1 MRQSQ
6 RLTHKEMK
14 QRMYLAL
21 NVLGIVVF
29 VGIGWLFSHDK
40 KHIQWLSV
48 GIMMVFNIFIAWFLT
63 SFSVGRSIVQGAA
76 TGFNEL
82 VKVAYKGINFA
93 FANWVGPEGIHPA
106 PVNFI
111 ASALLPIL
119 LVVPMFDILTYI
131 GVLPWIIKWIG
142 RGLSFITR
150 QPKFESF
157 FAVEM
162 MFLGNTE
169 ALAVSQL
176 QLKRMKPARN
186 LTLAMMSM
194 SCVTASILASYIQ
207 LVPAQYVLTAVPL
220 NCINALIV
228 VNLLYPVHVDEAE
241 DTIATL
247 ADAQAVESVQTVAT
261 EVQPAA
267 TEETQTA
274 VAEKSSASD
283 EEKKTDAQN
292 KPVENKPSAQNKP
305 VEKPQREPF
314 FSFLGDS
321 ILGAGRLILI
331 IAANVIAFVAL
342 AALIDK
348 LLSLINPQ
356 LTLAHIL
363 GVFLYIPSLLLG
375 LDPSTAWDM
384 AGFMGMKLVTNEFV
398 VMTQITSTVA
408 TFAEHYK
415 AVLIVFITSFA
426 NFSTVG
432 MVTGCFKGLV
442 DKEKNDLIARNVGRL
457 ILSGILVSLLSAGM
471 VGLFVW

>member
-1 MRQSQ
+1 
-6 RLTHKEMK
+6 
-14 QRMYLAL
+14 MYLAL

-76 TGFNEL
+76 AGFNEL

-247 ADAQAVESVQTVAT
+247 ADAQAVESVQTAAT
-261 EVQPAA
+261 EAQPAA
-267 TEETQTA
+267 TEEKKPAATEEASVA
-274 VAEKSSASD
+274 VPEKSPAAD
-283 EEKKTDAQN
+283 EEK
-292 KPVENKPSAQNKP
+292 KPVENKPSAQQKP

-471 VGLFVW
+471 VGLFAW

>member
-1 MRQSQ
+1 
-6 RLTHKEMK
+6 
-14 QRMYLAL
+14 MYLAL
-21 NVLGIVVF
+21 NILGILVF

-247 ADAQAVESVQTVAT
+247 ADAQAVEDAQTVAT
-261 EVQPAA
+261 EAQPAA
-267 TEETQTA
+267 TEEAQPA
-274 VAEKSSASD
+274 VAEKSPAGD
-283 EEKKTDAQN
+283 EEK
-292 KPVENKPSAQNKP
+292 KPVENKSSAQQKP

-348 LLSLINPQ
+348 VLSLINPQ

>member
-1 MRQSQ
+1 
-6 RLTHKEMK
+6 
-14 QRMYLAL
+14 MYLAL

-63 SFSVGRSIVQGAA
+63 SFSVGRSIVQASA

-247 ADAQAVESVQTVAT
+247 ADAQAVEDAQTVAT
-261 EVQPAA
+261 EAQPAA
-267 TEETQTA
+267 TEEEQPA
-274 VAEKSSASD
+274 VAEKSPAGD
-283 EEKKTDAQN
+283 EEK
-292 KPVENKPSAQNKP
+292 KPVENKSSAQQKP

-457 ILSGILVSLLSAGM
+457 VLSGILVSLLSAGM

>member
-1 MRQSQ
+1 
-6 RLTHKEMK
+6 
-14 QRMYLAL
+14 MYLAL

-76 TGFNEL
+76 AGFNEL

-247 ADAQAVESVQTVAT
+247 TDAQAVEGAQVVESAQAVASEAQPAST
-261 EVQPAA
+261 EEVQPAA
-267 TEETQTA
+267 
-274 VAEKSSASD
+274 VAEKSQPAAD
-283 EEKKTDAQN
+283 EEK
-292 KPVENKPSAQNKP
+292 KPVENKSSAQQKP

>member
-1 MRQSQ
+1 
-6 RLTHKEMK
+6 
-14 QRMYLAL
+14 MYLAL

-76 TGFNEL
+76 AGFNEL

-247 ADAQAVESVQTVAT
+247 ADAQAVEDA
-261 EVQPAA
+261 QPAA
-267 TEETQTA
+267 TEEEQPA
-274 VAEKSSASD
+274 VAEKSPAGD
-283 EEKKTDAQN
+283 EEKKT
-292 KPVENKPSAQNKP
+292 VENKSSAQQKP

-457 ILSGILVSLLSAGM
+457 VLSGILVSLLSAGM

>member
-1 MRQSQ
+1 
-6 RLTHKEMK
+6 
-14 QRMYLAL
+14 MYLAL

-247 ADAQAVESVQTVAT
+247 ADAQAVEDAQTVAT
-261 EVQPAA
+261 EAQPAA
-267 TEETQTA
+267 TEEEQPA
-274 VAEKSSASD
+274 VAEKSPAGD
-283 EEKKTDAQN
+283 EEKKT
-292 KPVENKPSAQNKP
+292 VENKSSAQQKP

-457 ILSGILVSLLSAGM
+457 VLSGILVSLLSAGM

>member
-1 MRQSQ
+1 
-6 RLTHKEMK
+6 
-14 QRMYLAL
+14 MYLAL

-76 TGFNEL
+76 AGFNEL

-247 ADAQAVESVQTVAT
+247 ADAQAVESVQTAAT

-267 TEETQTA
+267 TEEKKSAATEEASAA
-274 VAEKSSASD
+274 VAEKSPASE

-292 KPVENKPSAQNKP
+292 KPIENKSSAQQKP

>member
-1 MRQSQ
+1 
-6 RLTHKEMK
+6 
-14 QRMYLAL
+14 MYLAL

-63 SFSVGRSIVQGAA
+63 SFSVGRSIVQASA

-247 ADAQAVESVQTVAT
+247 ADAQAVEDAQTVAT
-261 EVQPAA
+261 EAQPAA
-267 TEETQTA
+267 TEEEQPA
-274 VAEKSSASD
+274 VAEKSPAGD
-283 EEKKTDAQN
+283 EEKKT
-292 KPVENKPSAQNKP
+292 VENKSSAQQKP

-457 ILSGILVSLLSAGM
+457 VLSGILVSLLSAGM

>member
-1 MRQSQ
+1 
-6 RLTHKEMK
+6 
-14 QRMYLAL
+14 MYLAL

-76 TGFNEL
+76 AGFNEL

-247 ADAQAVESVQTVAT
+247 ADAQAVENVRTAAT

-267 TEETQTA
+267 TEEKKPAATEEASAA
-274 VAEKSSASD
+274 VAQESQPAAD
-283 EEKKTDAQN
+283 EEKKPDAQN
-292 KPVENKPSAQNKP
+292 KPVESKSSAQNKP

>member
-1 MRQSQ
+1 
-6 RLTHKEMK
+6 
-14 QRMYLAL
+14 MYLAL

-63 SFSVGRSIVQGAA
+63 SFSVGRSIVQASAA
-76 TGFNEL
+76 GFNEL

-247 ADAQAVESVQTVAT
+247 ADAQAVEDAQTVAT
-261 EVQPAA
+261 EAQPAA
-267 TEETQTA
+267 TEEEQPA
-274 VAEKSSASD
+274 VAEKSPAGD
-283 EEKKTDAQN
+283 EEK
-292 KPVENKPSAQNKP
+292 KPVENKSSAQQKP

-442 DKEKNDLIARNVGRL
+442 DKEKNDQIARNVGRL
-457 ILSGILVSLLSAGM
+457 VLSGILVSLLSAGM

>member
-1 MRQSQ
+1 
-6 RLTHKEMK
+6 
-14 QRMYLAL
+14 MYLAL

>member
-1 MRQSQ
+1 
-6 RLTHKEMK
+6 
-14 QRMYLAL
+14 MYLAL

-76 TGFNEL
+76 AGFNEL

-247 ADAQAVESVQTVAT
+247 ADAQAVESVQTAAT

-267 TEETQTA
+267 TEEKKPAATEEASAA
-274 VAEKSSASD
+274 VAEKSPAAD
-283 EEKKTDAQN
+283 EEKKTGAQN
-292 KPVENKPSAQNKP
+292 KPVENKSSAQQKP

>member
-1 MRQSQ
+1 
-6 RLTHKEMK
+6 
-14 QRMYLAL
+14 MYLAL

-93 FANWVGPEGIHPA
+93 FTNWVGPEGIHPA

-247 ADAQAVESVQTVAT
+247 ADAQAVEDAQTVAT
-261 EVQPAA
+261 EAQPAA
-267 TEETQTA
+267 TEEEQPA
-274 VAEKSSASD
+274 VAEKSPAGD
-283 EEKKTDAQN
+283 EEKKT
-292 KPVENKPSAQNKP
+292 VENKSSAQQKP

-457 ILSGILVSLLSAGM
+457 VLSGILVSLLSAGM

>member
-1 MRQSQ
+1 
-6 RLTHKEMK
+6 
-14 QRMYLAL
+14 MYLAL
-21 NVLGIVVF
+21 NVLGILVF

-247 ADAQAVESVQTVAT
+247 ADAQAVESDQTAAT

-267 TEETQTA
+267 TEEKKPAAIEEASAA
-274 VAEKSSASD
+274 VAEKSPAAD
-283 EEKKTDAQN
+283 EEKKTD
-292 KPVENKPSAQNKP
+292 AQNKP

>member
-1 MRQSQ
+1 
-6 RLTHKEMK
+6 
-14 QRMYLAL
+14 MYLAL

-76 TGFNEL
+76 AGFNEL

-247 ADAQAVESVQTVAT
+247 ADAQAVESVQTAAT
-261 EVQPAA
+261 EVKPAA
-267 TEETQTA
+267 TEEKKTAATEESSAA
-274 VAEKSSASD
+274 VAEKSPAAD
-283 EEKKTDAQN
+283 EEKKPDAQN
-292 KPVENKPSAQNKP
+292 KPVENKSSEQQKP

>member
-1 MRQSQ
+1 
-6 RLTHKEMK
+6 
-14 QRMYLAL
+14 MYLAL
-21 NVLGIVVF
+21 NILGILVF

-76 TGFNEL
+76 AGFNEL

-247 ADAQAVESVQTVAT
+247 ADAQAVQGTQNVEGARVVESAQAVAS
-261 EVQPAA
+261 EAQPAA
-267 TEETQTA
+267 TEEKKPAATEEA
-274 VAEKSSASD
+274 SAAIAEKSPAAD
-283 EEKKTDAQN
+283 EEK
-292 KPVENKPSAQNKP
+292 KPVENKSSAQNKP

>member
-1 MRQSQ
+1 
-6 RLTHKEMK
+6 
-14 QRMYLAL
+14 MYLAL

-63 SFSVGRSIVQGAA
+63 SFSVGRSIVQASAA
-76 TGFNEL
+76 GFNEL

-247 ADAQAVESVQTVAT
+247 ADAQAVEDAQTVAT
-261 EVQPAA
+261 EAQPAA
-267 TEETQTA
+267 TEEEQPA
-274 VAEKSSASD
+274 VAEKSPAGD
-283 EEKKTDAQN
+283 EEK
-292 KPVENKPSAQNKP
+292 KPVENKSSAQQKP

-457 ILSGILVSLLSAGM
+457 VLSGILVSLLSAGM

>member
-1 MRQSQ
+1 
-6 RLTHKEMK
+6 
-14 QRMYLAL
+14 MYLAL

-76 TGFNEL
+76 AGFNEL

-247 ADAQAVESVQTVAT
+247 ADAQAVEAVQTAAT

-267 TEETQTA
+267 IEEKKPVATEEAQPA
-274 VAEKSSASD
+274 VAEKSPSAD

-292 KPVENKPSAQNKP
+292 QP

>member
-1 MRQSQ
+1 
-6 RLTHKEMK
+6 
-14 QRMYLAL
+14 MYLAL
-21 NVLGIVVF
+21 NVLGILVF

-93 FANWVGPEGIHPA
+93 FANWVGPEGINPA

-247 ADAQAVESVQTVAT
+247 ADTQAVESVQTAAT

-267 TEETQTA
+267 TEEVQPA
-274 VAEKSSASD
+274 VAEKSPAAD
-283 EEKKTDAQN
+283 EEE
-292 KPVENKPSAQNKP
+292 KPVENKSSAQQKP

-331 IAANVIAFVAL
+331 IGANVIAFVAL

-348 LLSLINPQ
+348 VLSLINPQ

-408 TFAEHYK
+408 SFAQHYQ

>member
-1 MRQSQ
+1 
-6 RLTHKEMK
+6 
-14 QRMYLAL
+14 MYLAL

-76 TGFNEL
+76 AGFNEL

-228 VNLLYPVHVDEAE
+228 VNLLYPVHVDETE

-247 ADAQAVESVQTVAT
+247 ADAQAVESVQTAAT
-261 EVQPAA
+261 ELQPAA
-267 TEETQTA
+267 TEENKPAATEEASAA
-274 VAEKSSASD
+274 VAEKSPAAD

-292 KPVENKPSAQNKP
+292 KPGENKSSAQNKP

>member
-1 MRQSQ
+1 
-6 RLTHKEMK
+6 
-14 QRMYLAL
+14 MYLAL

-48 GIMMVFNIFIAWFLT
+48 AIMMALNIFIAWFLT

-247 ADAQAVESVQTVAT
+247 TDAQAVEGAQTVEGAQVVAS
-261 EVQPAA
+261 EAQPAA
-267 TEETQTA
+267 TEEVQPA
-274 VAEKSSASD
+274 ADAEKAQPAAD
-283 EEKKTDAQN
+283 EEKKPDEK
-292 KPVENKPSAQNKP
+292 KPAK
-305 VEKPQREPF
+305 KPQREPF

-457 ILSGILVSLLSAGM
+457 VLSGILVSLLSAGM

>member
-1 MRQSQ
+1 
-6 RLTHKEMK
+6 
-14 QRMYLAL
+14 MYLAL

-29 VGIGWLFSHDK
+29 VGLGWLFSHDK

-76 TGFNEL
+76 AGFNEL

-247 ADAQAVESVQTVAT
+247 ADAQAVESDQTAAT

-267 TEETQTA
+267 TEEKKPAAIEEASAA
-274 VAEKSSASD
+274 VAEKSPAAD
-283 EEKKTDAQN
+283 EEKKTD
-292 KPVENKPSAQNKP
+292 AQNKP

>member
-1 MRQSQ
+1 
-6 RLTHKEMK
+6 
-14 QRMYLAL
+14 MYLAL

-63 SFSVGRSIVQGAA
+63 SFSVGRSIVQASAA
-76 TGFNEL
+76 GFNEL

-247 ADAQAVESVQTVAT
+247 ADAQAVEDA
-261 EVQPAA
+261 QPAA
-267 TEETQTA
+267 TEEEQPA
-274 VAEKSSASD
+274 VAEKSPAGD
-283 EEKKTDAQN
+283 EEKKT
-292 KPVENKPSAQNKP
+292 VENKSSAQQKP

-457 ILSGILVSLLSAGM
+457 VLSGILVSLLSAGM

>member
-1 MRQSQ
+1 
-6 RLTHKEMK
+6 
-14 QRMYLAL
+14 MYLAL

-76 TGFNEL
+76 AGFNEL

-247 ADAQAVESVQTVAT
+247 ADAQAVESVQTAAT

-267 TEETQTA
+267 TKEASAA
-274 VAEKSSASD
+274 VAEKSPASD

-292 KPVENKPSAQNKP
+292 KPVENKSSAQNKP

>member
-1 MRQSQ
+1 
-6 RLTHKEMK
+6 
-14 QRMYLAL
+14 MYLAL

-63 SFSVGRSIVQGAA
+63 SFSVGRSIVQASAA
-76 TGFNEL
+76 GFNEL

-247 ADAQAVESVQTVAT
+247 ADAQAVEDAQTVAT
-261 EVQPAA
+261 EAQPAA
-267 TEETQTA
+267 TEEEQPA
-274 VAEKSSASD
+274 VAEKSPAGD
-283 EEKKTDAQN
+283 EEKKT
-292 KPVENKPSAQNKP
+292 VENKSSAQQKP

-457 ILSGILVSLLSAGM
+457 VLSGILVSLLSAGM

>member
-1 MRQSQ
+1 
-6 RLTHKEMK
+6 
-14 QRMYLAL
+14 MYLAL

-76 TGFNEL
+76 AGFNEL

-247 ADAQAVESVQTVAT
+247 ADAQAVEAVQTAAT

-267 TEETQTA
+267 IEEKKPVATEEAQPA
-274 VAEKSSASD
+274 VAEKSPSAD

-292 KPVENKPSAQNKP
+292 QP

-348 LLSLINPQ
+348 LLSLINSQ